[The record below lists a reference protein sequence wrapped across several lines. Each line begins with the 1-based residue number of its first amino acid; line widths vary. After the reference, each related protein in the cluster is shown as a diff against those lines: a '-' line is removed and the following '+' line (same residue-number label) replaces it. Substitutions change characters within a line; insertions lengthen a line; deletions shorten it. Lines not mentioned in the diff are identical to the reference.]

1 MISQPDAVTDVILTA
16 LKSVTSGTDVLAVR
30 AAPTSSTRRPR
41 WITSWF
47 PVLRP
52 RNLSPGVL
60 MLTTVGR

>member
-1 MISQPDAVTDVILTA
+1 MISKPDAVTDVILTA
-16 LKSVTSGTDVLAVR
+16 LKSVTSGPTFFAAR
-30 AAPTSSTRRPR
+30 AAPMSSTRRPR

-60 MLTTVGR
+60 MLATVGR

>member
-16 LKSVTSGTDVLAVR
+16 LKSVTSGPTFRGTGGAHEVNPPAALDHQLVPR
-30 AAPTSSTRRPR
+30 AGA
-41 WITSWF
+41 
-47 PVLRP
+47 